1 MCDMMRSCVTWLIRV
16 RLDLFI
22 CDTTHSCVTR
32 LIHVQHGSFMCY
44 MTQFMLIAGTP
55 PPRGVVFVGG
65 SISRGRRRDPNKT
78 PGTRFNWNLASWDR
92 STPQEDHPGGGG
104 GAYDQFGTW
113 RIHPY
118 SYLNRKWCKN
128 NQKWIIYVQRDSFT
142 QGATHL
148 CVATYLCVKWLI
160 HVRYDSFTYELT
172 TSCATW
178 LIHVF
183 MRYMTHSY
191 VTWLSHIW
199 HDSLW
204 RDMTHACETWSIH
217 AWHDSFVC
225 HRLIHTV
232 YASLLCQQK
241 ISARVLFIFFTI
253 HLLVLQKHST
263 IRLLA
268 STFLLFCCVTFLC
281 RYEVQIWSAFW
292 QITGLFCWDYNSP
305 FRI

>member
-1 MCDMMRSCVTWLIRV
+1 MCDMTQFHC
-16 RLDLFI
+16 
-22 CDTTHSCVTR
+22 
-32 LIHVQHGSFMCY
+32 SFMCD

-183 MRYMTHSY
+183 MRDMTHSY

-199 HDSLW
+199 HDSLR
-204 RDMTHACETWSIH
+204 RDTTHACETWSIH

-232 YASLLCQQK
+232 YASLLCQQN
-241 ISARVLFIFFTI
+241 ISARALAFFMFCDASSCVATAFYYTPACI
-253 HLLVLQKHST
+253 HLSAFLCD
-263 IRLLA
+263 
-268 STFLLFCCVTFLC
+268 FLL
-281 RYEVQIWSAFW
+281 QIWRALL
-292 QITGLFCWDYNSP
+292 QITGLFCWDDNGP
-305 FRI
+305 FRIYRASLFLLFGVILSLDTGYG